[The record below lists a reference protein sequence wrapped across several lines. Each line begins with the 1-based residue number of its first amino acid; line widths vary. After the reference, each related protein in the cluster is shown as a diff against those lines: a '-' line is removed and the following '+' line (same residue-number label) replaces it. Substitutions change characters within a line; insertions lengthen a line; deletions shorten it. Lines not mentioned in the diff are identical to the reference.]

1 MGIADWF
8 SGLFDDGSSDRE
20 EYLLAA
26 DEIQGKVERAQRKL
40 DAANREANRASER
53 HTEAM
58 DREYAATL
66 KASLVAD
73 RLVVVTDRLWAADK
87 NGGADPGTKLANWD
101 DEAEELAHISHGL
114 EMLHQRFE
122 EQREQAEEDAR
133 EWERKA
139 WMAIARGNELEQQI
153 RKYSERYDEA
163 IQAAGL

>member
-26 DEIQGKVERAQRKL
+26 DEMQGKVERAKRRL
-40 DAANREANRASER
+40 DAANRDADRASER
-53 HTEAM
+53 HTEAV
-58 DREYAATL
+58 DRGYAATL

-87 NGGADPGTKLANWD
+87 NGGADPAMKLANWD
-101 DEAEELAHISHGL
+101 DEAEELRHISHGL

-122 EQREQAEEDAR
+122 EQRERAAEDAR

-153 RKYSERYDEA
+153 RKYSDRYDEA

>member
-1 MGIADWF
+1 MGIDDWF
-8 SGLFDDGSSDRE
+8 SGLFDYGYSGRE
-20 EYLLAA
+20 ECLLAA
-26 DEIQGKVERAQRKL
+26 DEMEGKVERAQRKL

-73 RLVVVTDRLWAADK
+73 RLVVVTDRLWAADA
-87 NGGADPGTKLANWD
+87 NGRVDAGMKLANWD
-101 DEAEELAHISHGL
+101 DESEELAHISHGL

-122 EQREQAEEDAR
+122 EQREQAEADAR

-139 WMAIARGNELEQQI
+139 WMAIARGNDLEEQI
-153 RKYSERYDEA
+153 RKYSDRYDEA

>member
-53 HTEAM
+53 HTEAV
-58 DREYAATL
+58 DSEYAATV

-87 NGGADPGTKLANWD
+87 NGGADPAMKLANWD

-122 EQREQAEEDAR
+122 EQREQAEEEAR

-153 RKYSERYDEA
+153 RKFSERYEEA